1 MRALKSIL
9 TACGNLRMELGDTQE
24 EEQICLRAL
33 NDSNVPKFTAED
45 IPLYSG
51 ITSDLFPGVTLGEPD
66 YDLLLKYMNISM
78 VNFNL

>member
-24 EEQICLRAL
+24 EQQICLRAL
-33 NDSNVPKFTAED
+33 NDSNVPKFTADD

-51 ITSDLFPGVTLGEPD
+51 ITSDLFPGVKLPEPD
-66 YDLLLKYMNISM
+66 YVLLLDAMHRTMKSMN
-78 VNFNL
+78 L